1 MQECGLPE
9 LDGGPVAELRGKP
22 PRPQHIKL
30 VEAGDGP
37 VQALQDIDRLL
48 QGVGFPREG
57 VEPRSKT
64 AVHDGQASATISNP

>member
-9 LDGGPVAELRGKP
+9 LDGGPVAELCGKP
-22 PRPQHIKL
+22 PRPQHMQL

-37 VQALQDIDRLL
+37 VQTLQDIAWLS

-57 VEPRSKT
+57 VELHSKT